1 MLSKHSVGT
10 NHENKLTCN
19 LAKVISA
26 LRVWAIQHWP
36 WLRAWNC
43 VCELISTQKTNK
55 EKKSTDR
62 DWVIKNPP
70 LWIEKRKEKKAT
82 TTTGWALV
90 CIKLRMTPWGL
101 PLVHILPFDIAHD
114 YRSLPVGKD
123 LFCWGWHSPTI
134 SFGSSCQQAAM
145 SFLQAAPFVL
155 HLVQPSSSI
164 KWCCDILGTHH
175 PPACNQTILTLQSQS
190 LLKTTQLST
199 FTSKTNHKVWH
210 ALLVNSNN

>member
-70 LWIEKRKEKKAT
+70 LWIEKRKEKKKLPPQLGGLLSASNWEWLHEAHRLYTFCRLTSPMT
-82 TTTGWALV
+82 TAACQSVKIFSVEADTRQRFLLAAVASRRQCPSCKLLHSYSISSSHLPASSDAVTYSGRTTHLPA
-90 CIKLRMTPWGL
+90 IKLYL
-101 PLVHILPFDIAHD
+101 
-114 YRSLPVGKD
+114 
-123 LFCWGWHSPTI
+123 HS
-134 SFGSSCQQAAM
+134 SHSHS
-145 SFLQAAPFVL
+145 
-155 HLVQPSSSI
+155 
-164 KWCCDILGTHH
+164 
-175 PPACNQTILTLQSQS
+175 
-190 LLKTTQLST
+190 
-199 FTSKTNHKVWH
+199 
-210 ALLVNSNN
+210 